1 MAILTGVS
9 WYLIV
14 VLICMSLR
22 MSHIEHRFKGLL
34 AICMSSLET
43 CLLRSSAHFLIVLFA
58 FLILSCMSCLY
69 IFEINPFSVPW
80 FTNIFSHP
88 VNFFFPM
95 ENSWSCLQF
104 WRITLLG
111 RIFLD
116 FFQRELLLYSYSFG
130 VPVGGG
136 ELRTHMSPSW
146 VKIPMLFISW
156 SSKPYS
162 VIFSF
167 LFRVLSVDIF

>member
-1 MAILTGVS
+1 M
-9 WYLIV
+9 
-14 VLICMSLR
+14 
-22 MSHIEHRFKGLL
+22 
-34 AICMSSLET
+34 
-43 CLLRSSAHFLIVLFA
+43 
-58 FLILSCMSCLY
+58 
-69 IFEINPFSVPW
+69 
-80 FTNIFSHP
+80 
-88 VNFFFPM
+88 
-95 ENSWSCLQF
+95 
-104 WRITLLG
+104 LG

-167 LFRVLSVDIF
+167 LFRVLSVDIFKGSFAGNKFLVFLHLRMSLFSFHSWRIFFTGYSLQLPIPIYLKNVVPFLAGLHGFRWGILCHLDWCSPISSVPFFSGYF